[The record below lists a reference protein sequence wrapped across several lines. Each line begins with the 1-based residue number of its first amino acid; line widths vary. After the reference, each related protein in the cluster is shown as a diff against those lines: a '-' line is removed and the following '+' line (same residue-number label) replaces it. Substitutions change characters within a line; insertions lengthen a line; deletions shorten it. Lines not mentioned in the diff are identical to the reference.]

1 MSSSEKVKTNVL
13 DCPGNQGYLEKG
25 FLDIS
30 AGTRQILTSLRICDH
45 KQNISYKNSIALP

>member
-1 MSSSEKVKTNVL
+1 VSSSEKVKTNVL

-45 KQNISYKNSIALP
+45 KQNIGYKNSIALP